1 MYAETGPSGGRI
13 SGLKSSQVAEPSLR
27 LDSQKSILVL
37 GAGVTGLTVAWKLAQ
52 AYTGKVVLLEK
63 AAAVGGLAATHS
75 KNGLSFD
82 IGSHRLHYG
91 NEPEVDALVQDV
103 CGKDLLCRERRGII
117 HLAGRALRY
126 PPSSFDILF
135 AFGFWRFLRFAVDL
149 VLARLFRAT
158 RADATENFA
167 SFTARKVGRSLYKRF
182 YRPYAQKLYGL
193 SPRALA
199 KDPAENRVRKFA
211 LGTVFQDV
219 KRRILRKRPTYL
231 YPAKGIGQ
239 LATTMQDSFLQCGGR
254 IVYISRVN
262 QLTFDPDQRIRSIE
276 ITTQQGQIECVPVD
290 VVISTIPLDALYNLM
305 FGKSG
310 SAGPSLMNLRWRSLR
325 VLHLVSRDRLPA
337 EHETYYFPEPSV
349 IFGRV
354 SELNKYSPT
363 LNSNSEETVLTVE
376 IPCSENDD
384 KWNMSDDELGGLC
397 AKELERFGI
406 LKTPARETKVLCSI
420 KARNVY
426 PVYDIG
432 WRERFATIYQ
442 QLNAPGNLYM
452 IGRGALFLHCN
463 IDHCILMA
471 LKLARH
477 LTEGNAKDEWD
488 RMAQSFLNY
497 RVRE

>member
-1 MYAETGPSGGRI
+1 MDTAVRPSGVWQSACGTGR
-13 SGLKSSQVAEPSLR
+13 VAEPC
-27 LDSQKSILVL
+27 QHPEGHTSILVL
-37 GAGVTGLTVAWKLAQ
+37 GAGVTGLTVAWRLAQ
-52 AYTGKVVLLEK
+52 VYPGRVVLLEK

-82 IGSHRLHYG
+82 IGSHRLHHG

-103 CGKDLLCRERRGII
+103 CGKDLLCRERRGVIY
-117 HLAGRALRY
+117 LAGRALRY

-135 AFGFWRFLRFAVDL
+135 AFGIWRFLRFAVDL
-149 VLARLFRAT
+149 LLARLFR
-158 RADATENFA
+158 RARPDATESFA
-167 SFTARKVGRSLYKRF
+167 SFTTRKVGRSLYRGF
-182 YRPYAQKLYGL
+182 YRPYALKLYGI
-193 SPRALA
+193 SPREIA
-199 KDPAENRVRKFA
+199 KDPAVNRVRKFA
-211 LGTVFQDV
+211 LATAYQDL
-219 KRRILRKRPTYL
+219 KRKVLRKRPTYL

-239 LATTMQDSFLQCGGR
+239 LAATMQERFLQNGGKL
-254 IVYISRVN
+254 IYISRVDR
-262 QLTFDPDQRIRSIE
+262 LTLEPDQRIRSVEFTTREGRIE
-276 ITTQQGQIECVPVD
+276 SVAAD
-290 VVISTIPLDALYNLM
+290 VVISTIPLDALFNLVV
-305 FGKSG
+305 GKTDP
-310 SAGPSLMNLRWRSLR
+310 AGRRALDLRWRSLR

-354 SELNKYSPT
+354 SELNKYSLA
-363 LNSNSEETVLTVE
+363 LNPDPEETVLTVE

-397 AKELERFGI
+397 ARELQRFGI
-406 LKTPARETKVLCSI
+406 LKTPATGTKVLCST
-420 KARNVY
+420 KVKNVY

-432 WRERFATIYQ
+432 WRERFNTVYQ

-477 LTEGNAKDEWD
+477 LSQGGAKGEWD
-488 RMAQSFLNY
+488 RTAQSFFDY